1 MNSYINSV
9 DALRRL
15 LSTDHTS
22 PSGDL
27 PYNKDN
33 KIPQDILHMTNGI
46 EYCPVE
52 ITCDDAMQYGIQAY
66 GDEAIE
72 LHKEALR
79 HYMIEKEGK
88 RMPLAYNI
96 P

>member
-1 MNSYINSV
+1 
-9 DALRRL
+9 
-15 LSTDHTS
+15 
-22 PSGDL
+22 
-27 PYNKDN
+27 
-33 KIPQDILHMTNGI
+33 MTNGI

-88 RMPLAYNI
+88 RMPPAYNI